1 VYSITDN
8 AAKRY
13 VFLYGDALSVS
24 LHGKVYDKIL
34 RRITQLGNRD
44 YIETLLS
51 AQDRVV
57 IQKGQFHQ
65 LMHHLGTVYTQFY
78 GGFLQ
83 VMQVSNGVKRVNGD
97 PVKGGFQ
104 THHHFAK
111 KVYNACNRLML
122 RQFIISGSL
131 NESVD
136 FENNSQRL
144 RWVLSKYQEYRERWE
159 CSAHE
164 PSRMVAQFMKSMRR
178 YLRCKRAIKAHDGW
192 HLEIESANLLRIWK
206 VFGKTTYLRL
216 QCEYMETFYDSRK
229 LPVIY
234 REIMRA
240 NAFCVKQSGTAVA
253 FNEENEHYNAI
264 LKRSPVT
271 PSLDLAIEHSRHVMV
286 GDKAAKEVW
295 GMPKSRDRIRGTS
308 LEEDIIDLEIFLH
321 ACEIFVTH
329 DKVMMRQDYFWN
341 VVEPRITV

>member
-1 VYSITDN
+1 MYAAMTRLFPFVHAVIALTVSNPRTDCVD
-8 AAKRY
+8 
-13 VFLYGDALSVS
+13 VFSNTKTDQSVF
-24 LHGKVYDKIL
+24 
-34 RRITQLGNRD
+34 GN
-44 YIETLLS
+44 TNS
-51 AQDRVV
+51 AQSVETNITSDDMTNNC
-57 IQKGQFHQ
+57 
-65 LMHHLGTVYTQFY
+65 LE
-78 GGFLQ
+78 
-83 VMQVSNGVKRVNGD
+83 SNTLELSRRERAVLE
-97 PVKGGFQ
+97 FS
-104 THHHFAK
+104 HHHFAK

-144 RWVLSKYQEYRERWE
+144 RWVLSRYQEYRERWE

-216 QCEYMETFYDSRK
+216 QCEFMETFYDARK

-253 FNEENEHYNAI
+253 FDEENEHYNAI
-264 LKRSPVT
+264 LK
-271 PSLDLAIEHSRHVMV
+271 
-286 GDKAAKEVW
+286 
-295 GMPKSRDRIRGTS
+295 
-308 LEEDIIDLEIFLH
+308 
-321 ACEIFVTH
+321 
-329 DKVMMRQDYFWN
+329 
-341 VVEPRITV
+341 